1 MVQEF
6 MEEKQREASASAP
19 TTSSPGMR
27 HTLVAVLSV
36 VCLAVWFAP
45 YPSFASDEDM
55 AAQAASQR
63 ELESASARAR
73 LYLAARSVSHFRATQ
88 GRLPRTLAEA
98 GVVRDSA
105 IDYRQGPDSL
115 FTLAARTDALALTYD
130 SRRPAESILGGSE
143 ELIGKQGH

>member
-19 TTSSPGMR
+19 TTSSQGMR
-27 HTLVAVLSV
+27 HTLVAVLSI

-45 YPSFASDEDM
+45 YPSFASVEDV
-55 AAQAASQR
+55 AAQAVSRQ
-63 ELESASARAR
+63 ELEGASARAR
-73 LYLAARSVSHFRATQ
+73 LYLAARSVSHFRATK
-88 GRLPRTLAEA
+88 GRLPNSLAEA

-115 FTLAARTDALALTYD
+115 FTLTSRTESLALTYD
-130 SRRPAESILGGSE
+130 SRRPAESILGRSE
-143 ELIGKQGH
+143 ELITKQGH